1 MRHTLASLVPALFLI
16 PSIAMG
22 ETVMYEDLVKLEGLH
37 YYKFTGEPFTGKITG
52 KKQGSFK
59 DGKRDGPWVEYHDNG
74 QLNIRGIYKDGKR
87 YGSWVGYY
95 DSGQLK
101 FKVSIKDGKRHG
113 SSVGYHK
120 NGLLASK
127 GTYKNGEYDG
137 PWVSYHENGTVDD
150 RNTGT
155 FKDGVKVK

>member
-1 MRHTLASLVPALFLI
+1 MKHALASVLLALILF

-22 ETVMYEDLVKLEGLH
+22 VTVKYEVLVKLEGLH
-37 YYKFTGEPFTGKITG
+37 YYKFIGEPFTGKIKG
-52 KKQGSFK
+52 NPRGSFK
-59 DGKRDGPWVEYHDNG
+59 E
-74 QLNIRGIYKDGKR
+74 GKR

-101 FKVSIKDGKRHG
+101 FKVNVKDGKRHG

-127 GTYKNGEYDG
+127 GTYKNG
-137 PWVSYHENGTVDD
+137 
-150 RNTGT
+150 
-155 FKDGVKVK
+155 